1 MNGHNLDGLPVSV
14 DCFKETADERLHFL
28 THMHSD
34 HTVGLS
40 SRWCHTVYCTEVT
53 ATLMKLK
60 FGISDTYIQIMD
72 DNHTYCLSCGHTN
85 ICVRMIPTN
94 HCPGAC
100 MFLFETDSTRILYT
114 GDFRFNEMVEMEV
127 QKCLNPIRPI
137 DLLYLDNTYCE
148 PSCNFPSQQEAVL
161 NIISICRHHI
171 DERIVFGVSYIGHEN
186 LLCLVAKALQEY
198 VYVEE
203 AMLERLL
210 LINPEYGKVFRVGM
224 SARLNAVP
232 NSVLNGSQWSAVP
245 TVLIKPTARLGSM
258 RISGNLSTVGVIT
271 YTIPYSNHSNYQ
283 ELEKFVKLV
292 KPLKIKPIVLGRTS
306 YPGMES
312 YFRADMT
319 KFNRFLSK
327 PKSLPKIN
335 VLFERKRDLN
345 IMGAT
350 SNVVTVTT
358 SVNDLV
364 PRKKLTGMKRKIN
377 VILVPAKKP
386 RGAIYTDEDSPKEK
400 MEIVP
405 QNCPADVELEEK
417 DDVINSDDKGSKKPK
432 FVSEIVEKIIDD
444 QSRMKEPIE
453 VKQEVDNFHE
463 TDTTGKVSDNF
474 DASTC
479 QRNLTC
485 KVEDMKF
492 TNIETITDSVNKVEE
507 LTERTCV
514 KITNKKLSSNND
526 ISHENVKELDISV
539 LSEADEAFEG
549 IEMLNSSQEC
559 METLYYDAK
568 HRGCNVTSESL
579 DLIIK
584 GREEESVLMDPP
596 DLEDTDGKLG
606 RSLDNFFDDHDY
618 LHEADHGI
626 EKDKIKV
633 VNMFDYL
640 KESYCEVF
648 DKENESVDEEDV
660 DVEVVDLSDHS
671 VRGEN
676 HMSPFQGG
684 GSSDDQELEV
694 GDVVEHSYNVGN
706 YNDKE
711 FWEEDKKL
719 EEKLLERNEEDAS
732 PIRVDCVS
740 PEVGGGGHME
750 KEEELGD
757 GERDKCEKSANEVN
771 TENCNHMHKCEK
783 GSHKKLHTPNK
794 KKRNSQAKQL
804 LKDSSAVIPHT
815 QKNYDSLPAA
825 KYKKRRKKLLSRSAQ
840 IENEILLNFEKLFP
854 F

>member
-114 GDFRFNEMVEMEV
+114 GDFRFNEMVEMEI

-148 PSCNFPSQQEAVL
+148 PSCTFPSQQEAVL
-161 NIISICRHHI
+161 NIISVCRHHI

-210 LINPEYGKVFRVGM
+210 FINPEYGKVFRAGM

-232 NSVLNGSQWSAVP
+232 NSVLSGSQWSAVP

-258 RISGNLSTVGVIT
+258 RISGNLSTVGVVT
-271 YTIPYSNHSNYQ
+271 YTIPYSNHSNYE
-283 ELEKFVKLV
+283 ELEKFVKLI

-312 YFRADMT
+312 FFRADMT

-335 VLFERKRDLN
+335 VLLEKKRDLN
-345 IMGAT
+345 ITEAK
-350 SNVVTVTT
+350 SSAVTVTT
-358 SVNDLV
+358 SVNDIV

-386 RGAIYTDEDSPKEK
+386 RGVIYTDEDSAKEK
-400 MEIVP
+400 MENGP
-405 QNCPADVELEEK
+405 QNCPADVGLGEK
-417 DDVINSDDKGSKKPK
+417 DNVIITGNKDLKKSK
-432 FVSEIVEKIIDD
+432 FVPEIVEKIIEDENKIKD
-444 QSRMKEPIE
+444 PIE
-453 VKQEVDNFHE
+453 VKQEMGNFHE
-463 TDTTGKVSDNF
+463 TYATGKVSDNF
-474 DASTC
+474 NAPTC
-479 QRNLTC
+479 QSKVTC
-485 KVEDMKF
+485 KVEDIKF
-492 TNIETITDSVNKVEE
+492 TNVESLTDLVNKEEE

-514 KITNKKLSSNND
+514 KITDKKLSSKTD
-526 ISHENVKELDISV
+526 ICHEDVKDSDISV
-539 LSEADEAFEG
+539 LSEADEVYEG

-568 HRGCNVTSESL
+568 HRGCNVTLESL

-584 GREEESVLMDPP
+584 GREEEGVRGVIDPP
-596 DLEDTDGKLG
+596 DLKDADGDLG
-606 RSLDNFFDDHDY
+606 RSLDDLFDDNDY
-618 LHEADHGI
+618 LYEADHGI
-626 EKDKIKV
+626 EKDKNKV

-648 DKENESVDEEDV
+648 DKENDPVKEEDV
-660 DVEVVDLSDHS
+660 DVEVVDFSDGS
-671 VRGEN
+671 VSDED
-676 HMSPFQGG
+676 HMSPLQVE
-684 GSSDDQELEV
+684 GSNEDQEVEV
-694 GDVVEHSYNVGN
+694 VDELEHSYDVGN

-711 FWEEDKKL
+711 FWEEDEKS
-719 EEKLLERNEEDAS
+719 EEKVLERNEEDFS
-732 PIRVDCVS
+732 PIRVDCVRS
-740 PEVGGGGHME
+740 PEVDGGGHTK

-757 GERDKCEKSANEVN
+757 GGSDKCEESTNEVI
-771 TENCNHMHKCEK
+771 TENFNHRSPKNSCK
-783 GSHKKLHTPNK
+783 HKKTMLWQ
-794 KKRNSQAKQL
+794 NSQAKQL
-804 LKDSSAVIPHT
+804 LEESPVVIPLT

-825 KYKKRRKKLLSRSAQ
+825 KYKNRRKKLLSRSAQ
-840 IENEILLNFEKLFP
+840 IENEILLNFETLFP